1 MQTKRNM
8 SKIRFTAEEN
18 CTVGELLLKNSVS
31 KRLIKRL
38 KALPDGITKD
48 GYKIRTI
55 DSISAGESVV
65 ISTRDE
71 KTLAPNPDLS
81 VKILYEDN
89 DIVVFD
95 KPYNMP
101 VHPSILHHTDSLGN
115 FFAYIYPDISFRPL
129 NRLDKDTTGACAAAK
144 NAYSASLI
152 SKSLRKVYF
161 AVVCGCITGN
171 GKIELPIARLDGS
184 IIKRAVSE
192 FGQSAVTNY
201 KTISHSEDGRY
212 TLLKITL
219 ETGRT
224 HQIRVHFSAIGYPL
238 AGDDMYG
245 GDLTDIRRQ
254 SLHCGEISF
263 TSASGEKITVKS
275 PIPKDMEK
283 LIRN

>member
-1 MQTKRNM
+1 M
-8 SKIRFTAEEN
+8 SKISFTADEN
-18 CTVGELLLKNSVS
+18 CTAGELLLKKGVS
-31 KRLIKRL
+31 KRLLKKL

-48 GYKIRTI
+48 GKKIRTV
-55 DSISAGESVV
+55 DSVSVGESVV

-71 KTLAPNPDLS
+71 KTLVPNPGLS

-115 FFAYIYPDISFRPL
+115 YFAYVYLDISFRPL
-129 NRLDKDTTGACAAAK
+129 NRLDKDTTGVCAVAK

-152 SKSLRKVYF
+152 SKSLKKVYF

-171 GKIELPIARLDGS
+171 GKIDLPIDRLEGS
-184 IIKRAVSE
+184 IIKRTVSKS
-192 FGQSAVTNY
+192 GQSAVTNY
-201 KTISHSEDGRY
+201 ETVSHSSDDRY

-224 HQIRVHFSAIGYPL
+224 HQIRVHFSALGYPL

-245 GDLTDIRRQ
+245 GDLTDINRQ
-254 SLHCGEISF
+254 ALHCGEISF
-263 TSASGEKITVKS
+263 VSVTGKNVTVKS
-275 PIPKDMEK
+275 PIPSDIER
-283 LIRN
+283 LIRRSE

>member
-1 MQTKRNM
+1 M
-8 SKIRFTAEEN
+8 SKIRFIADED
-18 CTVGELLLKNSVS
+18 CTVGELLIKKGVS
-31 KRLIKRL
+31 KRLVKKL
-38 KALPDGITKD
+38 KVLPDGITKD
-48 GYKIRTI
+48 GQKIRTV
-55 DSISAGESVV
+55 DSVLAGEIVV
-65 ISTRDE
+65 ISPKDE
-71 KTLAPNPDLS
+71 KTLVPNPDLS

-129 NRLDKDTTGACAAAK
+129 NRLDKDTTGVCAAAK

-152 SKSLRKVYF
+152 SKSLNKVYF
-161 AVVCGCITGN
+161 AAVCGCLTGN
-171 GKIELPIARLDGS
+171 GKIEMPIARLDGS
-184 IIKRAVSE
+184 IIKRTVNES
-192 FGQSAVTNY
+192 GQSAVTNY
-201 KTISHSEDGRY
+201 ETLSHSEDNRY

-245 GDLTDIRRQ
+245 GDLTDISRQ
-254 SLHCGEISF
+254 ALHCGEISF
-263 TSASGEKITVKS
+263 VSPKGEKVTVKS
-275 PIPKDMEK
+275 PIPSDIEK
-283 LIRN
+283 LICNS